1 MPDPLKVLIVE
12 DSENDA
18 LLLEIELQ
26 RAGYVPSC
34 RRVETREAMEAA
46 LQRERW
52 DVVIADYVMPK
63 FHGLE
68 ALELV
73 KSQGLDL
80 PFIIVSGHITEGTA
94 VSAMKAGAHDYV
106 MKGNLARLGPAV
118 ERELREAEVRRASR
132 RADEK
137 LKVEQVF
144 RQAIEHSV
152 PAGITAVDLEG
163 RQTYVN
169 PAFCA
174 MVGWRAEELLGAHP
188 PFLYWPPGE
197 IEGITEAFA
206 NVLRSGS
213 PPGGL
218 ELRFRKRTGERVD
231 VFLQITPLRDS
242 FGNITGWVSSVSDIT
257 ERKRAR
263 VRLAAEHTITRLLAG
278 AQSLEEAAS
287 AILESLV
294 GSLEVDVGVLW
305 MPGKTDEALHATVI
319 HLACST
325 APLEAF
331 KAVNCSVKFG
341 PGVGLPGQVWQ
352 ERKGVW
358 HADFLDVA
366 TKARRQTAQDAA
378 LQSGMAFPIQSTGTL
393 FGVMEFFA
401 LRRLEPDPI
410 LANMMGAIGSEIG
423 QFIQRRRAEEALR
436 RAHDELELRVQQRT
450 GELKSA
456 NTKLQAAMAERRR
469 LENELLEI
477 TEQERRRIGLDLHD
491 DLGQKLSG
499 IALMTKGLQLKL
511 AKQQTGAVQ
520 AEEAGKIHQLIQEAM
535 THASD
540 VAHDLATLEAAQ
552 KDLPT
557 ALEHLA
563 ERARELFRIGCRFK
577 PVGKLP
583 SLEPPT
589 INQLYKIAQ
598 EALTNAIKHGKAK
611 QVGISLANGSDQ
623 LRLTVQS
630 DGRPFPDLRG
640 QHTGMGLRIM
650 NYRASLIGASL
661 EVKANGAHG
670 TRVTCELPLK

>member
-1 MPDPLKVLIVE
+1 MPDPLRVLIVE

-26 RAGYVPSC
+26 RAGYTTTC
-34 RRVETREAMEAA
+34 RRVETREAMAAA

-73 KSQGLDL
+73 NSQGLDL
-80 PFIIVSGHITEGTA
+80 PFIIVSGHITEATA

-106 MKGNLARLGPAV
+106 MKGNLTRLGQAV
-118 ERELREAEVRRASR
+118 QRELREAEVRRASR

-144 RQAIEHSV
+144 RQAIENSV

-174 MVGWRAEELLGAHP
+174 MVGWRGEELLGAHP
-188 PFLYWPPGE
+188 PFLYWPPDE
-197 IEGITEAFA
+197 LEAITQAFA
-206 NVLRSGS
+206 NVLRGGS
-213 PPGGL
+213 PAGGL
-218 ELRFRKRTGERVD
+218 ELRFRKRSGERLD
-231 VFLQITPLRDS
+231 VFLQITPLRDA

-278 AQSLEEAAS
+278 AQSLEEAAP
-287 AILESLV
+287 AILEALV
-294 GSLEVDVGVLW
+294 DSLEADAGVLW
-305 MPGKTDEALHATVI
+305 VPEAEETLHAAAI
-319 HLACST
+319 HLSGST
-325 APLEAF
+325 PPLEAF
-331 KAVNCSVKFG
+331 KAVICSVKFAT
-341 PGVGLPGQVWQ
+341 GVGLPGQVWQ
-352 ERKGVW
+352 ERKGIW
-358 HADFLDVA
+358 QPDFLA
-366 TKARRQTAQDAA
+366 AASKERRQPAEAA
-378 LQSGMAFPIQSTGTL
+378 GLQSAMAFPIQSTGTL
-393 FGVMEFFA
+393 FGVLEFFF
-401 LRRLEPDPI
+401 LRRLEPDPA

-423 QFIQRRRAEEALR
+423 QFIQRRSAEEALR

-450 GELKSA
+450 GELKTA

-499 IALMTKGLQLKL
+499 IALMTKGLQIKL
-511 AKQQTGAVQ
+511 TKQQAGA

-540 VAHDLATLEAAQ
+540 VAHDLATLEATE

-589 INQLYKIAQ
+589 ISQLYKIAQ

-611 QVGISLANGSDQ
+611 QVGISLANGSNR
-623 LRLTVQS
+623 LTLTVQS
-630 DGRPFPDLRG
+630 DGRPFPDLHG